1 MWWPASVQN
10 SAPPA
15 LTTNWRRPMGGVG
28 TALPLDDH
36 REVHRPRVD
45 RAHEVV
51 RAGRQERSL
60 EVDPA
65 HRVDRAEAAVLDA
78 LGAFAQR
85 HVVRVVVGV
94 LPDEVD
100 LVALLDRQLRRGEEV
115 VGDLDFL
122 HHHLRRV
129 RRLCPGRDRDDDGAA
144 RDGGYCCCDGSLALD
159 RAHDHPSKGLRPLRF
174 GCLWTCQYFSWEV
187 GGSASTIAAS
197 FPNWVGSAVVVPVP
211 KLLGQL
217 GYSCEVGSVE
227 LVSKVAPAP
236 LFSEHVPFP
245 DPSL

>member
-85 HVVRVVVGV
+85 HVMGVVVGV

-100 LVALLDRQLRRGEEV
+100 LVALLDRQLRRGEEI
-115 VGDLDFL
+115 VGDLYLLDDD
-122 HHHLRRV
+122 LRLTG
-129 RRLCPGRDRDDDGAA
+129 RRRPARDRDDDGAA
-144 RDGGYCCCDGSLALD
+144 HDGGDEGRDGALAFD
-159 RAHDHPSKGLRPLRF
+159 R
-174 GCLWTCQYFSWEV
+174 
-187 GGSASTIAAS
+187 
-197 FPNWVGSAVVVPVP
+197 
-211 KLLGQL
+211 
-217 GYSCEVGSVE
+217 
-227 LVSKVAPAP
+227 
-236 LFSEHVPFP
+236 
-245 DPSL
+245 